1 MKKTNFKEELIM
13 IKNKEKIVQQ
23 AENINEELT
32 ELVYQIQQLD
42 AHEFGALNNVLNEI
56 GLPDI
61 EELEWQFGRLAE
73 MADKVEIIEG
83 YQVWIDCYKDLNI
96 IINNKHKKISGDL
109 DLENLFENIIYDI
122 GENRQAAKNIF
133 KWYFEQVY

>member
-1 MKKTNFKEELIM
+1 M

-23 AENINEELT
+23 AEIINEELT

-42 AHEFGALNNVLNEI
+42 AHEFDAFNNILNEI

-61 EELEWQFGRLAE
+61 QELEWQFGRLAE